1 MKSKLLSVLTKEL
14 MWALLS
20 GITCGPSPDVQS
32 VQWLELTAY

>member
-1 MKSKLLSVLTKEL
+1 MKSKLLSVLTKEP

-20 GITCGPSPDVQS
+20 GITCGPSLDVQS